1 MQGAD
6 LLQAA
11 ELRDELG
18 EGSDDESGSEG
29 GDSDLEMGDSG
40 DDVSIEGLS
49 DVEEGEEG
57 EESGSDDEGAEEGS
71 EGGSED
77 EGMEEDG
84 SDSEGAGEGS
94 EDEGI
99 ARTAVAAKSTAA
111 KPSLAKPSPAPLG
124 ATTRKRSRDA
134 AEVDEAEEAVVSAS
148 GDVEVAQGEDVE
160 GGKSGSKAEDS
171 AEWGD
176 YLPPPPTKR
185 RRAASPKG
193 SSGRCDHLLPA
204 VFACGWLCAHV
215 PLLFVLW
222 ARKDLISSS
231 ITADLYS
238 SGIHSKCAW

>member
-1 MQGAD
+1 M
-6 LLQAA
+6 LQAA

-29 GDSDLEMGDSG
+29 GDSDMEMGDSG

-71 EGGSED
+71 EGGSGD

-84 SDSEGAGEGS
+84 SDSDGAEEGS
-94 EDEGI
+94 EEEGI
-99 ARTAVAAKSTAA
+99 AEKAVAAKVTVAT
-111 KPSLAKPSPAPLG
+111 PSAAKPSPAPLG

-134 AEVDEAEEAVVSAS
+134 AEVNEAEETAMSAS
-148 GDVEVAQGEDVE
+148 GDEEEAQGEDVE
-160 GGKSGSKAEDS
+160 GGKSGSKAEEN

-193 SSGRCDHLLPA
+193 SSGRCDHLLLP
-204 VFACGWLCAHV
+204 VFACEWLCAH
-215 PLLFVLW
+215 F
-222 ARKDLISSS
+222 S
-231 ITADLYS
+231 
-238 SGIHSKCAW
+238 